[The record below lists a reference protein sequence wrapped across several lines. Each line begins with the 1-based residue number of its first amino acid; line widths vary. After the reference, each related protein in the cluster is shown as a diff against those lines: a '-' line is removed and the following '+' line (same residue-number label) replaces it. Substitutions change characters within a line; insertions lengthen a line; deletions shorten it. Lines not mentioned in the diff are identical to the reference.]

1 MRPFST
7 LLKNQQRKKKSD
19 KQQQTQNT
27 NDPIL
32 ETLQDTISILRTEL
46 LNKQKT
52 IDTLIL
58 IIKKITTGLSNV
70 QGRLTIPEKR
80 EEPEKQHQHELQS
93 HREDLTQQQQ
103 LDKGQDEMQQQHV
116 NKEHQ
121 QYNQPQH

>member
-7 LLKNQQRKKKSD
+7 LLKNQQQKKKSD

-46 LNKQKT
+46 VNKQKT

-58 IIKKITTGLSNV
+58 IIKKITTVLSNV
-70 QGRLTIPEKR
+70 QG
-80 EEPEKQHQHELQS
+80 
-93 HREDLTQQQQ
+93 
-103 LDKGQDEMQQQHV
+103 G
-116 NKEHQ
+116 
-121 QYNQPQH
+121 